1 MSYKQH
7 HFSELEEE
15 YYNYQLKMRKAL
27 SKEYSPIIEQQ
38 HKTFAGEL
46 KKIHDDGFVEVENNS
61 PEYKEAFKKLQATVL
76 SRYENN
82 TSRTLSEPL
91 AIEGWFELVKEHLV
105 PFAQSHFECVPV
117 ISFAKVVKS
126 YHKLQASDTQ
136 FFHRD
141 PGSYKILKC
150 VLYLTDVD
158 ENSGPF
164 VYIKNSHKQKLHGI
178 SGRLRMRDEDITKPE
193 MTSVITGPAGHMVFF
208 DAMGIHKGQAPID
221 NDRIALIINFCIHA
235 EYGQKD
241 DYPRI
246 SFDFTKGYTEHDLLL
261 LDACVPVF

>member
-91 AIEGWFELVKEHLV
+91 AIEGLFEFVKEHNVLE
-105 PFAQSHFECVPV
+105 FFE
-117 ISFAKVVKS
+117 KRLNQTNVKQFLEENPN
-126 YHKLQASDTQ
+126 LQ
-136 FFHRD
+136 
-141 PGSYKILKC
+141 
-150 VLYLTDVD
+150 
-158 ENSGPF
+158 
-164 VYIKNSHKQKLHGI
+164 
-178 SGRLRMRDEDITKPE
+178 
-193 MTSVITGPAGHMVFF
+193 PAGLNM
-208 DAMGIHKGQAPID
+208 DS
-221 NDRIALIINFCIHA
+221 
-235 EYGQKD
+235 EYVVSVRKN
-241 DYPRI
+241 
-246 SFDFTKGYTEHDLLL
+246 K
-261 LDACVPVF
+261 